1 MLLAYWYENI
11 QQASFL
17 GGFLFCFVFLP
28 QTGEKARQPCLY
40 CLRKTS
46 QILCLFFLF
55 LQMLR
60 NEVALAAPQRWI
72 SSSCCWYQTVAP
84 VNSDTLCRALV
95 WWSVLNVQQ
104 CGSFLSCGIRAVRVN
119 ICFVLALL
127 QVGFFYCCVS
137 ANLFSCRAA
146 DCPQSSGFSAPLWAQ
161 EVLLFS
167 AKWKRHDTKSLS
179 GFSLCVCV
187 YLIVKLVKIPLCA
200 FITCWYYRQFT
211 LKCYKIKANYL
222 F

>member
-1 MLLAYWYENI
+1 MGMKT
-11 QQASFL
+11 SRRHR
-17 GGFLFCFVFLP
+17 FCFFASNWRKSASALP
-28 QTGEKARQPCLY
+28 LSITLER
-40 CLRKTS
+40 

-55 LQMLR
+55 LQMMR

-84 VNSDTLCRALV
+84 VNGDALCRALV

-104 CGSFLSCGIRAVRVN
+104 CGSFLSCGIRPIRVRVN

-167 AKWKRHDTKSLS
+167 ANWKRHDTKSLS

-187 YLIVKLVKIPLCA
+187 YLIVKLVKIPLRA

>member
-1 MLLAYWYENI
+1 
-11 QQASFL
+11 
-17 GGFLFCFVFLP
+17 
-28 QTGEKARQPCLY
+28 
-40 CLRKTS
+40 
-46 QILCLFFLF
+46 
-55 LQMLR
+55 MLR
-60 NEVALAAPQRWI
+60 NEVASAAPQRWR
-72 SSSCCWYQTVAP
+72 SSSCCWHQTVAP
-84 VNSDTLCRALV
+84 VNGDTLCRALV

-104 CGSFLSCGIRAVRVN
+104 CGSFLSCGIRPVRVN

-187 YLIVKLVKIPLCA
+187 YLIVKLVEIPLRA

-222 F
+222 FYLKHSMWFLFPSNV